1 MDVMAMV
8 ETAIG
13 GLDLDT
19 TIEGRERYKI
29 NVRYP
34 RELRDSLE
42 KLRGVLV
49 PIPVMQA
56 RSIPAPTLIASLD
69 VMPAGDGAGAGADG
83 MSAGRSAQVPLGQLG
98 RIEAIMGPPMI
109 KNEMGSLTGWVYV
122 DIDGRDIGGYVN
134 DAKQAVARE
143 LTLPPGYY
151 LQWTGQ
157 YEFLERIQRRMQ
169 IVLPIT
175 LLLILVILYFNFRGL
190 PQTLIVMLS
199 VPFAAVGA
207 IWLMYALNYN
217 TSIAVWVGT
226 IALLGIAAQTASIM
240 VIYLDEGFHVW
251 SQAGRIHR
259 TSDLIEMAVDH
270 GSSRV
275 RPLLMAVG
283 LNIMGLF
290 PAMLS
295 TGVGSDVAQRIAAPL
310 WGGLVSLTL
319 LTLIVIPAVYV
330 IWRGLQLRLAARH
343 S

>member
-1 MDVMAMV
+1 
-8 ETAIG
+8 
-13 GLDLDT
+13 
-19 TIEGRERYKI
+19 
-29 NVRYP
+29 
-34 RELRDSLE
+34 
-42 KLRGVLV
+42 
-49 PIPVMQA
+49 
-56 RSIPAPTLIASLD
+56 
-69 VMPAGDGAGAGADG
+69 
-83 MSAGRSAQVPLGQLG
+83 
-98 RIEAIMGPPMI
+98 MI

-122 DIDGRDIGGYVN
+122 DIESRNIGGYVN

-143 LTLPPGYY
+143 LKLPPGYY

-157 YEFLERIQRRMQ
+157 YEFLERIQKRMQ
-169 IVLPIT
+169 VVVPIT

-190 PQTLIVMLS
+190 SQTLIVMLS

-207 IWLMYALNYN
+207 IWLMYLLDYN

-240 VIYLDEGFHVW
+240 VMYLDEGFLAW

-259 TSDLIEMAVDH
+259 TSDLIEMVVDH

-290 PAMLS
+290 PVMLS

-319 LTLIVIPAVYV
+319 LTLLVIPAVYV
-330 IWRGLQLRLAARH
+330 IWRSLQLRLATRH
-343 S
+343 Q

>member
-1 MDVMAMV
+1 
-8 ETAIG
+8 
-13 GLDLDT
+13 
-19 TIEGRERYKI
+19 
-29 NVRYP
+29 
-34 RELRDSLE
+34 
-42 KLRGVLV
+42 
-49 PIPVMQA
+49 
-56 RSIPAPTLIASLD
+56 
-69 VMPAGDGAGAGADG
+69 
-83 MSAGRSAQVPLGQLG
+83 
-98 RIEAIMGPPMI
+98 MGPPMI

-122 DIDGRDIGGYVN
+122 DIESRDIGGYVN
-134 DAKQAVARE
+134 EAKQAVARD

-157 YEFLERIQRRMQ
+157 YEFLERIQKRMQ
-169 IVLPIT
+169 VVLPIT
-175 LLLILVILYFNFRGL
+175 LLLILTILYFNFRGL
-190 PQTLIVMLS
+190 AQTLIVMLS

-207 IWLMYALNYN
+207 IWLMYVLDYN

-240 VIYLDEGFHVW
+240 VIYLDEGFLAW

-259 TSDLIEMAVDH
+259 TRDLIEMVVDH

-290 PAMLS
+290 PVMLS

-330 IWRGLQLRLAARH
+330 IWRSLQLRLANRH
-343 S
+343 R